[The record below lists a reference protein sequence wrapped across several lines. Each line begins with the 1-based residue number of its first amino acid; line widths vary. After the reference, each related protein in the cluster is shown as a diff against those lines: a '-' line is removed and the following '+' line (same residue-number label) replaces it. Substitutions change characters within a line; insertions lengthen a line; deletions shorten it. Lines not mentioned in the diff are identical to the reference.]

1 MKVRTLAT
9 AALAAAALTVAVGAP
24 AFATAPAKP
33 SGSLTIYTVQTQ
45 RDALD
50 LGATG
55 TSVGDVATGSGT
67 VALTKGGKV
76 VGDYVYRSETTRV
89 NMPGGNETR
98 LSTSVHSLP
107 GGTIMVSGLVSIQ
120 QGTRPTEPAPQV
132 IVGGTGDYAGANGTA
147 TFIPGK
153 NNNSKVKFNFTS

>member
-1 MKVRTLAT
+1 MKVRMLAT
-9 AALAAAALTVAVGAP
+9 SAIAAAALAISVSAP

-33 SGSLTIYTVQTQ
+33 SGSLTIYTHQTQ

-67 VALTKGGKV
+67 VALTKGGKD
-76 VGDYVYRSETTRV
+76 VGTYVYRSETMRV
-89 NMPGGNETR
+89 TIPGGNESR

-120 QGTRPTEPAPQV
+120 QGTRPTTPSPQV

-147 TFIPGK
+147 TFTPGK
-153 NNNSKVKFNFTS
+153 NNNAKVTFTFTS